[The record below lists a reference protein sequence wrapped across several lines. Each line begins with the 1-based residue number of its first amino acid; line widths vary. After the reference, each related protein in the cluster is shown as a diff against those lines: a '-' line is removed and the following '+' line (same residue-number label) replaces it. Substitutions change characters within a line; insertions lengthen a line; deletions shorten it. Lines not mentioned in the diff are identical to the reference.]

1 VVEEAK
7 SGVQRVGVV
16 CVPEDC
22 MGLSGRKLR
31 VCLGTL
37 NWMIYYDD
45 IDICICLLE
54 ELWIVYNCCIMLKV
68 AILAIC

>member
-16 CVPEDC
+16 CVPEDQ

-45 IDICICLLE
+45 IDVCIYLLE
-54 ELWIVYNCCIMLKV
+54 KL
-68 AILAIC
+68 